1 MTNRFRPS
9 RYAQRVPRI
18 PPVRPKRSSTSDHSR
33 TAALPRGKV
42 RPAIVVTGASAGL
55 GRAIAKV
62 AASEGEPVV
71 LIGRSSQALAE
82 AADEMRN
89 VGGEPFTLTLDL
101 LSAGAADEIEKLLR
115 EQRLWCAVLVNC
127 AGYGVHG
134 PTSAAQL
141 SVLDLNIR
149 ALTDLTLRFLPHMIA
164 RGGGGVINIGSVA
177 SLIPGP
183 YMALYYASKAFVYSF
198 SEALWEELHHSG
210 VVVTCVLPGPLK
222 TAFLTSSGANRTR
235 LFKLLPRLSADR
247 AAQAAWRDFKAGRRL
262 SIPGAIAKILAFA
275 ANYLPHAV
283 SLPLLSRLQGKLRS
297 GISRQE

>member
-1 MTNRFRPS
+1 M
-9 RYAQRVPRI
+9 
-18 PPVRPKRSSTSDHSR
+18 
-33 TAALPRGKV
+33 

-82 AADEMRN
+82 AADEMRAA
-89 VGGEPFTLTLDL
+89 GGEPFTLAVDL
-101 LSAGAADEIEKLLR
+101 TSAGAADEIENLLT

-127 AGYGVHG
+127 AGYAVHG

-141 SVLDLNIR
+141 GVLDLNIR

-164 RGGGGVINIGSVA
+164 RGGRGVINLGSVA
-177 SLIPGP
+177 SFIPGP

-198 SEALWEELHHSG
+198 SEALWEEMRHTG
-210 VVVTCVLPGPLK
+210 VIVTCVAPGPLK
-222 TAFLTSSGANRTR
+222 TGFLVTSGAYHTP

-247 AAQAAWRDFKAGRRL
+247 VAQAAWRDFKAGRRL
-262 SIPGAIAKILAFA
+262 SVPGGTAKISAFA
-275 ANYLPHAV
+275 AKHLPHV
-283 SLPLLSRLQGKLRS
+283 FSLPLLSRLQR
-297 GISRQE
+297 